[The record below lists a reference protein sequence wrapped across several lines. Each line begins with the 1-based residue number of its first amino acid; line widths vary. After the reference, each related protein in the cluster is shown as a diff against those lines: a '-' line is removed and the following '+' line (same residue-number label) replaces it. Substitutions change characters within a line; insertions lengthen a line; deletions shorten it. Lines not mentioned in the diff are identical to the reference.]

1 MRDVSLRI
9 QTLAIAILLAII
21 AIPQTDAAAPDDGAA
36 LAESCSACH
45 GTDTNRAEGF
55 ENLLGENHY
64 QDLIEMKYRSN
75 PKSIMDW
82 VARTYTDQQLSD
94 ISQYFR
100 AHGKKS
106 GDH

>member
-1 MRDVSLRI
+1 MV
-9 QTLAIAILLAII
+9 ILLAI
-21 AIPQTDAAAPDDGAA
+21 AVVPQTYAAAPEDGAA
-36 LAESCSACH
+36 LAESCAACH

-75 PKSIMDW
+75 PESIMDW

-94 ISQYFR
+94 ISQYLR

-106 GDH
+106 GSH

>member
-1 MRDVSLRI
+1 MKDAPLRI
-9 QTLAIAILLAII
+9 QTLAMAILLAVT
-21 AIPQTDAAAPDDGAA
+21 AIPQTYAAAPDDGAA
-36 LAESCSACH
+36 LAESCAACH

-75 PKSIMDW
+75 PESIMDW

-106 GDH
+106 GGN